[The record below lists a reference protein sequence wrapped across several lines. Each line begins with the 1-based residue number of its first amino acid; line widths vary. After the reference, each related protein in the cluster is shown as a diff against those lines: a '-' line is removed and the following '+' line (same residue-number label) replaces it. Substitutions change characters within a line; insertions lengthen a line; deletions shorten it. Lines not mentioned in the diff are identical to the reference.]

1 MKRVLNSLKNWI
13 DTDRSDF
20 IRTFLLSEGF
30 GFCLCISFIWGYR
43 LDKYGNVS
51 GWLIKSILLALVLGD
66 IVADIL
72 MFIWMYLRE
81 KRAKA
86 ADLADVPQKS
96 SVWVKGPTA
105 DRENP
110 RIWIIASCVI
120 IACWIPIWLAYYP
133 AVFAYDV
140 ETQLGQV
147 ISGPYSTHHPLLH
160 TLIMGGCMKLMW
172 NVGGINAGMALY
184 AVLQMLFM
192 GVTGG
197 WALAEAHR
205 LGTSKPVLIIYG
217 AFLALFPVN
226 GILAISTTKDV
237 VFSGLMLMAL
247 LLIRRILKG
256 ETCFGRGLWVKMAVT
271 TAALIIFRNNAL
283 YALVPAIVIYM
294 LIPCSTWAD
303 GKTRKRATVP
313 PPVDGKARKRT
324 LVLTLAAGC
333 LAGCLVNGGL
343 KAALHAESGSPREA
357 LSIPIQQMA
366 RSYSLHRDEMPEDL
380 RADLEL
386 CLGGDV
392 TDVYDP
398 HLADKVKKQVYLKDT
413 GRFIKSWLNILI
425 KYPGDSFDAWL
436 YTTEGAW
443 YIGDT
448 SANRIYG
455 TGGGFGYLNT
465 DTRSMPQGFEVTH
478 RSFLPG
484 LTDFLEKSF
493 SDNAFEDIPVLRRIF
508 APALYI
514 WILIAFLYVC
524 LVRRG
529 GMGAA
534 GLLIPAFVYLTI
546 LCGPAVLVRYM
557 YPYMLMVI
565 YPFIPY
571 KDSSMDMVSSKV
583 DPEKTD

>member
-30 GFCLCISFIWGYR
+30 GFCLCISFIWGFR
-43 LDKYGNVS
+43 LDVYGGVS
-51 GWLIKSILLALVLGD
+51 GWLIKSILLSLFFGD
-66 IVADIL
+66 IVADLL
-72 MFIWMYLRE
+72 MFALLYARERGARRKGAAGELAEGRAVRAAVDLRVW
-81 KRAKA
+81 A
-86 ADLADVPQKS
+86 A
-96 SVWVKGPTA
+96 
-105 DRENP
+105 
-110 RIWIIASCVI
+110 ASCVI

-172 NVGGINAGMALY
+172 NAGGINAGMALY

-192 GVTGG
+192 GITGG
-197 WALAEAHR
+197 WALAEARR
-205 LGTSKPVLIIYG
+205 LGTSRPVLILYG

-226 GILAISTTKDV
+226 GILAVSTTKDV
-237 VFSGLMLMAL
+237 IFSGLMLIEL
-247 LLIRRILKG
+247 LLVRRILKG
-256 ETCFGRGLWVKMAVT
+256 ETCFGRGLWVKTAIA

-294 LIPCSTWAD
+294 FIRPTDEPD
-303 GKTRKRATVP
+303 GKTGTGGKSRKRAF
-313 PPVDGKARKRT
+313 
-324 LVLTLAAGC
+324 VLTLAAGC

-366 RSYSLHRDEMPEDL
+366 RAYSLHRDELPEDL
-380 RADLEL
+380 RSDLEM

-398 HLADKVKKQVYLKDT
+398 HLADKVKKQVYLKDI
-413 GRFIKSWLNILI
+413 RCFIKSWFEII
-425 KYPGDSFDAWL
+425 TKYPGDSFDAWL

-465 DTRSMPQGFEVTH
+465 DTRSMPYGFEVTH
-478 RSFLPG
+478 RPVLPV
-484 LTDFLEKSF
+484 LTEALEKAF
-493 SDNAFEDIPVLRRIF
+493 SDNAFETVPVLRRIF
-508 APALYI
+508 SPALYV
-514 WILIAFLYVC
+514 WILATFLYVC
-524 LVRRG
+524 LVRRDR
-529 GMGAA
+529 A
-534 GLLIPAFVYLTI
+534 GVASLLIPGFVYLTI

-565 YPFIPY
+565 YPFIPNKETS
-571 KDSSMDMVSSKV
+571 KDTIPSV
-583 DPEKTD
+583 DSPETDER

>member
-1 MKRVLNSLKNWI
+1 MKKVLNSLKNWI

-30 GFCLCISFIWGYR
+30 GFCLCISFIWGFR
-43 LDKYGNVS
+43 LDVYGGVS
-51 GWLIKSILLALVLGD
+51 GWLIKSILLSLFFGD

-72 MFIWMYLRE
+72 MFALLYARERAARRKEIAGDHAAGREVEAPEGAMAGTSVGAAVDLRVW
-81 KRAKA
+81 A
-86 ADLADVPQKS
+86 A
-96 SVWVKGPTA
+96 
-105 DRENP
+105 
-110 RIWIIASCVI
+110 ASCVI

-172 NVGGINAGMALY
+172 NAGGINAGMALY

-192 GVTGG
+192 GITGG
-197 WALAEAHR
+197 WALAEARR
-205 LGTSKPVLIIYG
+205 LGTSKPVLILYG

-226 GILAISTTKDV
+226 GILAVSTTKDV
-237 VFSGLMLMAL
+237 IFSGLMLIEL
-247 LLIRRILKG
+247 LLVRRILKG
-256 ETCFGRGLWVKMAVT
+256 ETGFGRGLWVKTAIA

-283 YALVPAIVIYM
+283 YALVPAIAIYM
-294 LIPCSTWAD
+294 L
-303 GKTRKRATVP
+303 GKTRKRA
-313 PPVDGKARKRT
+313 

-366 RSYSLHRDEMPEDL
+366 RAYSLHRDELPEDL
-380 RADLEL
+380 RTELEM

-398 HLADKVKKQVYLKDT
+398 HLADKVKKQAYLKDI
-413 GRFIKSWLNILI
+413 RCFIKSWFKIMA

-443 YIGDT
+443 YMGDT
-448 SANRIYG
+448 SVNRIYG

-465 DTRSMPQGFEVTH
+465 DTRSMPYGFEVTH

-484 LTDFLEKSF
+484 LTEALENAF
-493 SDNAFEDIPVLRRIF
+493 SDNAFETVPVLRRIF
-508 APALYI
+508 SPALYV
-514 WILIAFLYVC
+514 WITAAFLYVC
-524 LVRRG
+524 LVRRDRAS
-529 GMGAA
+529 AA
-534 GLLIPAFVYLTI
+534 SLLIPGFVYLTI

-565 YPFIPY
+565 YPFIPNKETS
-571 KDSSMDMVSSKV
+571 KDTIPSV
-583 DPEKTD
+583 DSPETDER

>member
-1 MKRVLNSLKNWI
+1 MKRVLSSLKNWI
-13 DTDRSDF
+13 DTDRSEF

-43 LDKYGNVS
+43 LDNYGNVS
-51 GWLIKSILLALVLGD
+51 GWLIQSILLSLLLGD

-72 MFIWMYLRE
+72 MFIWLYLRE
-81 KRAKA
+81 RRAKA
-86 ADLADVPQKS
+86 TDIAECPEEGAA
-96 SVWVKGPTA
+96 GPGETATGRNQAA
-105 DRENP
+105 DRVNP

-120 IACWIPIWLAYYP
+120 IACWIPVWLAYFP

-172 NVGGINAGMALY
+172 NAGGINAGMALY

-192 GVTGG
+192 GVTAG

-205 LGTSKPVLIIYG
+205 LGTSKTVLIIYG
-217 AFLALFPVN
+217 VFLALFPVN
-226 GILAISTTKDV
+226 AILAISTTKDV
-237 VFSGLMLMAL
+237 VFSGLMLIAL

-256 ETCFGRGLWVKMAVT
+256 ETCFGQGLWIKPAVT
-271 TAALIIFRNNAL
+271 VAALIIFRNNAL

-294 LIPCSTWAD
+294 LIRRWDAP
-303 GKTRKRATVP
+303 
-313 PPVDGKARKRT
+313 DGKARKRA
-324 LVLTLAAGC
+324 LVLTLMAGC
-333 LAGCLVNGGL
+333 LAGCLVNSGL

-366 RSYSLHRDEMPEDL
+366 RAYSLHRDEIPDEL

-398 HLADKVKKQVYLKDT
+398 HLADKVKQQVYLKDIK
-413 GRFIKSWLNILI
+413 RFVKTWLNILA

-443 YIGDT
+443 YIGDI

-465 DTRSMPQGFEVTH
+465 DTRSMPYGFEVTH
-478 RSFLPG
+478 TSFMPG
-484 LTDFLEKSF
+484 LTDFLEKAF
-493 SDNAFEDIPVLRRIF
+493 SDNAFESIPVLRRIF
-508 APALYI
+508 APALYV
-514 WILIAFLYVC
+514 WILIAFWHVC
-524 LVRRG
+524 LVRRDG
-529 GMGAA
+529 SGAVS
-534 GLLIPAFVYLTI
+534 LLIPAFVYLTI

-565 YPFIPY
+565 YPFIPN
-571 KDSSMDMVSSKV
+571 KKNSEKGN
-583 DPEKTD
+583 PENTDR

>member
-30 GFCLCISFIWGYR
+30 GFCLCISFIWGFR
-43 LDKYGNVS
+43 LDVYGGVS
-51 GWLIKSILLALVLGD
+51 GWLIKSILLSLFFGD

-72 MFIWMYLRE
+72 MFALLYARE
-81 KRAKA
+81 RAKKQFA
-86 ADLADVPQKS
+86 TGT
-96 SVWVKGPTA
+96 SV
-105 DRENP
+105 DP
-110 RIWIIASCVI
+110 RIWAVASCVI

-192 GVTGG
+192 GITGG
-197 WALAEAHR
+197 WALAEARR
-205 LGTSKPVLIIYG
+205 LGTSKPVLILYG

-226 GILAISTTKDV
+226 GILAVSTTKDV
-237 VFSGLMLMAL
+237 IFSGLMLIEL
-247 LLIRRILKG
+247 LLVRRILKG
-256 ETCFGRGLWVKMAVT
+256 ETCFGRGLWVKTAIA

-283 YALVPAIVIYM
+283 YALIPAIVIYM
-294 LIPCSTWAD
+294 L
-303 GKTRKRATVP
+303 GKSRKRA
-313 PPVDGKARKRT
+313 

-366 RSYSLHRDEMPEDL
+366 RAYSLHRDELPEDL
-380 RADLEL
+380 RSDLEM

-398 HLADKVKKQVYLKDT
+398 HLADKVKKQVYLKDI
-413 GRFIKSWLNILI
+413 RCFIKSWLKII
-425 KYPGDSFDAWL
+425 TKYPGDSFDAWL

-465 DTRSMPQGFEVTH
+465 DTRSMPYGFEVTH

-484 LTDFLEKSF
+484 LTEALEKAF
-493 SDNAFEDIPVLRRIF
+493 SDNAFETVPVLRRIF
-508 APALYI
+508 SPALYV
-514 WILIAFLYVC
+514 WILAAFLYVC
-524 LVRRG
+524 LVRRDRA
-529 GMGAA
+529 GAA
-534 GLLIPAFVYLTI
+534 SLLIPGFVYLTI

-565 YPFIPY
+565 YPFIPNKETS
-571 KDSSMDMVSSKV
+571 KDTIPSV
-583 DPEKTD
+583 DSPETDER